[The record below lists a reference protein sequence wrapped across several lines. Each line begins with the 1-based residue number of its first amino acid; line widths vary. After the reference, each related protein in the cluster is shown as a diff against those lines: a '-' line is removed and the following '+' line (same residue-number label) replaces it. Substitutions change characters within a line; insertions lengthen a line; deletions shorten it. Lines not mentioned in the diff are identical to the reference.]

1 MKGINT
7 HSRGPLTIYFWLLVI
22 VQPSLYDA
30 ALRIA
35 LRLSVCSMP
44 APNSTGTLPMSHE
57 FTDQF
62 QPFIVQRQL

>member
-1 MKGINT
+1 
-7 HSRGPLTIYFWLLVI
+7 
-22 VQPSLYDA
+22 
-30 ALRIA
+30 
-35 LRLSVCSMP
+35 MP